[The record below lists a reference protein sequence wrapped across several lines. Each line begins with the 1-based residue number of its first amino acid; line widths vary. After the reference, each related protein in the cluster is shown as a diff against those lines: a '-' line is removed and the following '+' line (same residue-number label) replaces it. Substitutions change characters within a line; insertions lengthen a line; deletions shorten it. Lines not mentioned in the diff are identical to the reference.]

1 MRCGILGTIT
11 SASCD
16 VYIRNND
23 LNRTKLKEKIH
34 ELLISVQF
42 WFEQFNEIFFFAL
55 AQGLIIRSNFIERSN
70 LKLNIF
76 AFSAFGNVLTYM

>member
-1 MRCGILGTIT
+1 M
-11 SASCD
+11 
-16 VYIRNND
+16 NF
-23 LNRTKLKEKIH
+23 K
-34 ELLISVQF
+34 ISVRF

-55 AQGLIIRSNFIERSN
+55 AQGLIRRNFIERSN